1 MKAKEVIQKIIFQ
14 VFLLAAAVI
23 VVVPF
28 VWMLVSSFA
37 PNSEIVKI
45 NGPLF
50 PKMSTFDNYIK
61 VKEFN
66 FLRMFGNSIYI
77 SLLLTALIIYT
88 SALIG
93 FVLAKYHFRGRKTL
107 FAVILGT
114 MMIPWAVTIIP
125 KYEMMMQFHW
135 LDSYKALIIPS
146 MVSGFGIFLFKQSIG
161 QLPESLLEAARLDG
175 ASEWYIFHKIVLP
188 MSKNTIASLAI
199 FQFLWSWE
207 DFLWP
212 FLVITTQTKQ
222 LLSVGLRIFSGQ
234 YGTDYGGL
242 FAGTAI
248 SIIPVIIVYIIFQ
261 KQFISGIAAG
271 SVK

>member
-1 MKAKEVIQKIIFQ
+1 MKKFVQKGFFQ
-14 VFLLAAAVI
+14 LFLLLAA
-23 VVVPF
+23 VVVTVPF

-37 PNSEIVKI
+37 PNSEIVKV

-50 PKMSTFDNYIK
+50 PHMSTFGNYIK
-61 VKEFN
+61 VKDFD

-77 SLLLTALIIYT
+77 SVLLTALIIYT

-93 FVLAKYHFRGRKTL
+93 YVLSKYRFKGRKVL

-125 KYEMMMQFHW
+125 KYEMMMQFGW

-161 QLPESLLEAARLDG
+161 QISDSLIEAARLDG
-175 ASEWYIFHKIVLP
+175 ASEWYIFHKIILP

-199 FQFLWSWE
+199 FQFLWAWE

-248 SIIPVIIVYIIFQ
+248 SIIPVIIVYVIFQ
-261 KQFISGIAAG
+261 KQFIAGISTG